1 MVATLEVM
9 YALPDE
15 LPPLT
20 ASYKRR
26 AGYKLEGEWTRSVQY
41 ISLAHT
47 VSNFIQYFWSG
58 VVVSALASINKVN
71 LRRSRLVWRWA
82 TVSGFSSLC
91 RTLIS
96 V

>member
-9 YALPDE
+9 YSLPDE

-41 ISLAHT
+41 ISLAHPF
-47 VSNFIQYFWSG
+47 SNCIQYFCLMTGEDKGSD
-58 VVVSALASINKVN
+58 V
-71 LRRSRLVWRWA
+71 LVGEA
-82 TVSGFSSLC
+82 
-91 RTLIS
+91 
-96 V
+96 